1 MCADS
6 AFADFVSYEERTAT
20 VFVGGG
26 SIFLQGCLFEDN
38 YAAKGGLIHASTAN
52 GPRVELNEILFAGN
66 EVDDGPSVTRAFDSA
81 GIYATR
87 VTRIRTIGQAG
98 FELANRVTPEVQD
111 NFLDGTNGWLPAHL
125 DGVAVRQPPFWTPA
139 GAASTEQTSADV
151 AAAAPPRQFPWS
163 VRSPPPLPLAPPPPP
178 PPPPQPP
185 AVPADTTAN
194 EAVATT
200 PAAKVGA
207 DGGSGGPKAAV
218 VIPII
223 VCALL
228 VLAAAMAFI
237 VWRRQRQQ
245 RESQSFA
252 KV

>member
-163 VRSPPPLPLAPPPPP
+163 VRSPPLPLAPPPPP